1 MPDRIAYLVQAIR
14 CLEMYSYITCKV
26 TRLEKDLDASRD
38 ESRALREQ
46 VTRLE
51 THWTKLQKRWV
62 PREAAEIGK
71 GWWGSVAL
79 LICYEIQIA
88 DCPRPWIWGVSGNKR
103 KPPSSSCWPAKP
115 CCTRLCGRARR
126 SSTPR
131 SCTRPS
137 KARAY

>member
-62 PREAAEIGK
+62 TREAAE
-71 GWWGSVAL
+71 
-79 LICYEIQIA
+79 
-88 DCPRPWIWGVSGNKR
+88 
-103 KPPSSSCWPAKP
+103 
-115 CCTRLCGRARR
+115 
-126 SSTPR
+126 
-131 SCTRPS
+131 
-137 KARAY
+137 